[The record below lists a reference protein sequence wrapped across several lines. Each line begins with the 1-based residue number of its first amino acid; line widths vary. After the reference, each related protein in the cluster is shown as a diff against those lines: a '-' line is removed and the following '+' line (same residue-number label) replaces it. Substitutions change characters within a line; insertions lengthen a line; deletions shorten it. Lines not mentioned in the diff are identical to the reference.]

1 MKGLG
6 AFIINIHGSVFQHK
20 GLPDLIIIVAGTVVF
35 LEVKTPTGKP
45 SKMQLYIQE
54 KIRRRGVVSEI
65 VSSVGEAERVVREA
79 ARL

>member
-6 AFIINIHGSVFQHK
+6 AFVINIHGSVYQHK
-20 GLPDLIIIVAGTVVF
+20 GLPDLIVLIQRKAIF

-45 SKMQLYIQE
+45 SEMQLYVQK

-79 ARL
+79 TGL